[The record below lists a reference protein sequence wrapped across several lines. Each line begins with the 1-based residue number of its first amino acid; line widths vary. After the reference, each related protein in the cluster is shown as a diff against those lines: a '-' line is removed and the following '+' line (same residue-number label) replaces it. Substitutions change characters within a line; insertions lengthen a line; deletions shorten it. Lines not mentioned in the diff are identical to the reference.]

1 MSASLLSAL
10 ASRAADAARARRRW
24 TRTLDELQTTPGA
37 VDSVF
42 IVWARHWLT
51 PEDVLP
57 LLATC
62 TAWRDAGE
70 SDWLWRGLSH
80 PMGSP
85 AMLRHHR
92 AGFVV
97 HMRLRH
103 RLRQLWAELLRLHA
117 DSQRGQALAPSCI
130 QVPIVH
136 TPEQMRA
143 RAEALTAE
151 AEGLEARASLLETEP
166 LFADE
171 GTREGVTM
179 LTARLA
185 EMERLLELQYI
196 MEVTDPARTD
206 GSAGREGSYTRRQR
220 LKLRV
225 PPCLLAAFEALQT
238 SAQAAGSGSGF
249 WRTSSGGGVP
259 PLGDLCFW
267 LRANGTGL
275 QDLDR
280 EDLGVSAA
288 GDVAQ
293 LSLAVAA
300 AGDDQWHLV
309 VEWREGCEPRYVL
322 LGLSEDETLA
332 SAHRHAPPPAPPLPV
347 VSGDGHHGGG
357 LGASA
362 VGLGLTAA
370 AQHRLSSPAAALQ
383 PRRLSEHASFPDVL
397 AACVAELRAT
407 RDGRR
412 AELDACVFTPLQAYE
427 EWTHWAS
434 RGVSEPFI

>member
-1 MSASLLSAL
+1 M
-10 ASRAADAARARRRW
+10 
-24 TRTLDELQTTPGA
+24 
-37 VDSVF
+37 DSVF

-62 TAWRDAGE
+62 TAWRDACE
-70 SDWLWRGLSH
+70 STWLWRGLSH
-80 PMGSP
+80 PIGTP
-85 AMLRHHR
+85 AMLRHDR
-92 AGFVV
+92 AAFVT

-103 RLRQLWAELLRLHA
+103 RLRQLWAVLLRLHA

-130 QVPIVH
+130 QIPIVH
-136 TPEQMRA
+136 TPEQMKA
-143 RAEALTAE
+143 RAEALIAE
-151 AEGLEARASLLETEP
+151 AEGLERRASLLESEP

-171 GTREGVTM
+171 ATREGVTI
-179 LTARLA
+179 LSAHLA

-196 MEVTDPARTD
+196 MEVTDPD
-206 GSAGREGSYTRRQR
+206 REGGHGGRNGSHTRRQR
-220 LKLRV
+220 LQLRV
-225 PPCLLAAFEALQT
+225 PPCLLAALEALQT

-249 WRTSSGGGVP
+249 WRTSSDGGVP
-259 PLGDLCFW
+259 ALGDLCFW

-293 LSLAVAA
+293 VSLASMG

-309 VEWREGCEPRYVL
+309 IEWREGCEPRYVL
-322 LGLSEDETLA
+322 LGLSMDETLA
-332 SAHRHAPPPAPPLPV
+332 SAHRHVPPAPPLPA
-347 VSGDGHHGGG
+347 SGDGDRGGG
-357 LGASA
+357 LRTTA

-383 PRRLSEHASFPDVL
+383 PRRLAEHETFLDVL

-412 AELDACVFTPLQAYE
+412 AELDTCVFTPLRAYE

-434 RGVSEPFI
+434 QGVS